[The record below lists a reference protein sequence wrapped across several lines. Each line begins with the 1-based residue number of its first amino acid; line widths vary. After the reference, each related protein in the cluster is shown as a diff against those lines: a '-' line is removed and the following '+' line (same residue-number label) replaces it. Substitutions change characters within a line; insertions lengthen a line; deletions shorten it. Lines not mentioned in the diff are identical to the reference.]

1 MRGSPPAAFMR
12 LKVSRQE
19 MPASTRM
26 RVLER
31 HTMAQFPRLPEAS
44 TETETPMRGSIPFTA
59 VETGVTLW
67 LSDTFVRSARRDRH
81 SPLGVLTG
89 LDVSAPGLKC

>member
-1 MRGSPPAAFMR
+1 MR

-26 RVLER
+26 RVLEL

-67 LSDTFVRSARRDRH
+67 LSETFVQSA
-81 SPLGVLTG
+81 LTIQQ
-89 LDVSAPGLKC
+89 LNAER